1 MASEPLYRSVNTQ
14 THGVRHHVGGDYRTG
29 RPTQAASDV
38 EPTRSAMHGK
48 ARRGRDYTPLF
59 RFLMSRTGQP
69 WDIVFSEAKARL
81 DQTDP
86 IFWLVARLDT
96 ERQEVVRV
104 GESTHFSGLYVDAE
118 GLLQIVNPN
127 LRSED
132 MVPTCTCCTHTF
144 NGVRFGQA
152 APTRLRRPQLKDN
165 AA

>member
-14 THGVRHHVGGDYRTG
+14 THGVRHHVGGDYRAG
-29 RPTQAASDV
+29 RPTSTTSDV
-38 EPTRSAMHGK
+38 EPIRSPMHGK

-59 RFLMSRTGQP
+59 RFLLSRVGQT
-69 WDIVFSEAKARL
+69 WDTVFSEAKARL
-81 DQTDP
+81 DRTDP

-118 GLLQIVNPN
+118 GLLQLVNPD

-132 MVPTCTCCTHTF
+132 MIPTCTCCTHTF
-144 NGVRFGQA
+144 NGVRFGQV
-152 APTRLRRPQLKDN
+152 APTRVPHSQPRGS